1 MLRIFIEDFLIIYNI
16 WFYVVD
22 WFNIIVFV
30 IILGIDI
37 VSDF

>member
-1 MLRIFIEDFLIIYNI
+1 MLRIFIEDFYNI

-37 VSDF
+37 D